1 MSGDWRGFFNLTF
14 KTLESTNGNLIAQIF
29 NEVSQDP
36 LILCALIKK
45 STADFYKGHCP
56 ELVKPNV

>member
-56 ELVKPNV
+56 E